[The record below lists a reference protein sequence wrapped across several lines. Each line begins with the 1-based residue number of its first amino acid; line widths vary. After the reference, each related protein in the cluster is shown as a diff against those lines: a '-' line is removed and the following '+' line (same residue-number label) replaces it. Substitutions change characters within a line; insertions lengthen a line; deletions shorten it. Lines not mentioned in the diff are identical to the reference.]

1 MESRDLGKGM
11 HEDLVLKLV
20 GGFHMGY
27 INIIMKHED
36 FTERQ
41 TRKCLTR
48 CHVIDKKQSDF
59 TIYVQIYSLL
69 GGSITRKSLEYK
81 TKKRNQVCHHSLVL
95 FQPNRKIT
103 FLKKNDL

>member
-48 CHVIDKKQSDF
+48 CHV
-59 TIYVQIYSLL
+59 
-69 GGSITRKSLEYK
+69 
-81 TKKRNQVCHHSLVL
+81 N
-95 FQPNRKIT
+95 
-103 FLKKNDL
+103 

>member
-48 CHVIDKKQSDF
+48 CHVIDKNN
-59 TIYVQIYSLL
+59 QILL
-69 GGSITRKSLEYK
+69 Y
-81 TKKRNQVCHHSLVL
+81 
-95 FQPNRKIT
+95 T
-103 FLKKNDL
+103 FRFIHY

>member
-81 TKKRNQVCHHSLVL
+81 TKKRNQLCHHSLAL
-95 FQPNRKIT
+95 
-103 FLKKNDL
+103 LKSNMKDKVFEKE